1 MHVRHEHMN
10 TLIKCRAYV
19 HYITYL
25 CRGGGSNEVRLV
37 CHLNVP
43 GAGVGLRVDGDG
55 GDPEALG
62 GGHDAAGDLAAVG
75 DQQLSKC
82 NEQPPDIIRI

>member
-1 MHVRHEHMN
+1 M
-10 TLIKCRAYV
+10 
-19 HYITYL
+19 YL
-25 CRGGGSNEVRLV
+25 CRGGGSDEVCLV
-37 CHLNVP
+37 GHLNVP
-43 GAGVGLRVDGDG
+43 CAGVGLRVDGDG